1 MSGDDDIRH
10 KEAGLVGGNN
20 PVGGRAGSTVRAR
33 LKVPTGWFRSE
44 RGRRVAW
51 YLYDF
56 GNSAYASVVL
66 LAIYSAYFKQG
77 VVGGAE
83 GSRLWG
89 YSIAIAMLVVAVIS
103 PVLGTLADHF
113 AVKKR
118 MLTIFTLMSA
128 GFTGCLFFVQ
138 KGDVFTGMLFFI
150 LAEIGYRAA
159 QVYYDALLP
168 EIAERKEYSRVSGMG
183 WAVGSFGGIVCL
195 LIVLPLVIIYD
206 SNFVLRLT
214 LVITAAFYLIFTLPL
229 LLFVEERAERAPLPR
244 GENVLTLGFK
254 RLWRTARQIGRFRD
268 YFKFMIAFI
277 LYNDA
282 VMIALN
288 FAAIIGAVLYGY
300 GQQELII
307 LIIIVGLMNT
317 AGAYIFGEMSQRN
330 TARYA
335 LFASMGVMAIAIVW
349 LQLNT
354 VGWLFFVI
362 GSLAGFAMGGLQSVS
377 RTMVAKLAPAGQ
389 SAEFFG
395 LFAVAGRSSSV
406 VGPALFGWLIAEN
419 TASYVTQGMNALE
432 AEQLATRVALM
443 IVLIFLALGG
453 LMLVLVRE
461 EAPYPLPGEAE
472 AVG

>member
-1 MSGDDDIRH
+1 MND
-10 KEAGLVGGNN
+10 AG
-20 PVGGRAGSTVRAR
+20 RTAGQKGLAAWFSTP
-33 LKVPTGWFRSE
+33 K
-44 RGRRVAW
+44 GRRIAW

-56 GNSAYASVVL
+56 GNSAYAAVVL
-66 LAIYSAYFKQG
+66 LAVYSAYFKQG

-83 GSRLWG
+83 GSKLWG
-89 YSIAIAMLVVAVIS
+89 FSIAIAMVFVALIS
-103 PVLGTLADHF
+103 PLLGTLADHF

-118 MLTIFTLMSA
+118 MLTIFTLVSA
-128 GFTGCLFFVQ
+128 GFTACLFFVQ

-168 EIAERKEYSRVSGMG
+168 EISERRDFGRVSGFG
-183 WAVGSFGGIVCL
+183 WAIGSFGGIVCL
-195 LIVLPLVIIYD
+195 TIVLPLVVIFD

-214 LVITAAFYLIFTLPL
+214 LVITAVYYLLFTLPL
-229 LLFVEERAERAPLPR
+229 ILFVRETAEPTPLPK
-244 GENVLTLGFK
+244 GENIFTLGFK
-254 RLWRTARQIGRFRD
+254 RLWRTLKQIGNHRE

-317 AGAYIFGEMSQRN
+317 AGAFVFGEMSQRRN
-330 TARYA
+330 ARSA
-335 LFASMGVMAIAIVW
+335 LFASMACMAVAILW
-349 LQLNT
+349 LQFNT
-354 VGWLFFVI
+354 VGWAFFVI
-362 GSLAGFAMGGLQSVS
+362 GSVAGFAMGGLQSVS
-377 RTMVAKLAPAGQ
+377 RTMVAKLAPAGR

-406 VGPALFGWLIAEN
+406 VGPALFGWLIAQN
-419 TASYVTQGMNALE
+419 TGAYMLEGMGADE
-432 AEQLATRVALM
+432 AEQLATRIALVV
-443 IVLIFLALGG
+443 VLVFIALGG
-453 LMLVLVRE
+453 LILMFVRE
-461 EAPYPLPGEAE
+461 EERYPLAE
-472 AVG
+472 VEPAQ

>member
-1 MSGDDDIRH
+1 MPQDNLHQVSGR
-10 KEAGLVGGNN
+10 KWS
-20 PVGGRAGSTVRAR
+20 P
-33 LKVPTGWFRSE
+33 GWFRTE
-44 RGRRVAW
+44 KGRRWAW

-89 YSIAIAMLVVAVIS
+89 YSIAIAMLVVAFIS

-118 MLTIFTLMSA
+118 MLTIFTLISV

-168 EIAERKEYSRVSGMG
+168 EIADRRQFSRVSGNG

-195 LIVLPLVIIYD
+195 AIVLPLVVIFD

-214 LVITAAFYLIFTLPL
+214 LVITAVFYLAFTLPL
-229 LLFVEERAERAPLPR
+229 LLFVEERAEPSPLPA
-244 GENVLTLGFK
+244 GENIFTLGFK
-254 RLWRTARQIGRFRD
+254 RLWRTLRQAGQFRE
-268 YFKFMIAFI
+268 YFKFMVAFI
-277 LYNDA
+277 LYNDG

-288 FAAIIGAVLYGY
+288 FAAIIGAVLYGF

-307 LIIIVGLMNT
+307 LIIIVGLTNT
-317 AGAYIFGEMSQRN
+317 AGAYAFGVMSQQN

-335 LFASMGVMAIAIVW
+335 LFASMALMALAIIW
-349 LQLNT
+349 LQVNT

-377 RTMVAKLAPAGQ
+377 RTMVAKLAPAGR

-406 VGPALFGWLIAEN
+406 IGPALFGWLIAEN
-419 TASYVTQGMNALE
+419 TASYITEGMNALE
-432 AEQLATRVALM
+432 AEQLATRVALVV
-443 IVLIFLALGG
+443 VLAFIALGG
-453 LMLVLVRE
+453 LILLFVRE
-461 EAPYPLPGEAE
+461 EEPLVIDAEAE
-472 AVG
+472 PAS

>member
-1 MSGDDDIRH
+1 MSG
-10 KEAGLVGGNN
+10 KS
-20 PVGGRAGSTVRAR
+20 GSA
-33 LKVPTGWFRSE
+33 TGKSLAEWFSSAK
-44 RGRRVAW
+44 GRRIAW

-56 GNSAYASVVL
+56 GNSAYAAVVL

-83 GSRLWG
+83 GSKLWG
-89 YSIAIAMLVVAVIS
+89 YSIAIAMIVVALIS

-118 MLTIFTLMSA
+118 MLSIFTVTSA
-128 GFTGCLFFVQ
+128 GFTACLFFVQ
-138 KGDVFTGMLFFI
+138 KGDVLTGMLFFI

-168 EIAERKEYSRVSGMG
+168 EIAERREYGRVSGLG
-183 WAVGSFGGIVCL
+183 WAIGSFGGIVCL
-195 LIVLPLVIIYD
+195 AIVLPLVVIYD
-206 SNFVLRLT
+206 NNFVLRLT
-214 LVITAAFYLIFTLPL
+214 LVITAAYYLLFTLPL
-229 LLFVEERAERAPLPR
+229 ILFVKETAVPARLPP

-254 RLWRTARQIGRFRD
+254 RLWKTLRQIGQHRE

-300 GQQELII
+300 GQQELIV

-317 AGAYIFGEMSQRN
+317 VGAYMFGEMSQRRN
-330 TARYA
+330 ARSA
-335 LFASMGVMAIAIVW
+335 LFASMACMAVSILW
-349 LQLNT
+349 LQFNS

-362 GSLAGFAMGGLQSVS
+362 GSIAGFAMGGLQSVS
-377 RTMVAKLAPAGQ
+377 RTMVAKLAPAGH

-419 TASYVTQGMNALE
+419 TASYIREGMEAGD
-432 AEQLATRVALM
+432 AEQLATRVAL
-443 IVLIFLALGG
+443 IVVLVFIALGG
-453 LMLVLVRE
+453 VILAFVRE
-461 EAPYPLPGEAE
+461 DYPYPLAE
-472 AVG
+472 AAR